1 MPETITI
8 DRLAYGDAGIGRAEN
23 GKTVFV
29 NGACPGDVALVEID
43 RDKGNFCEGHVV
55 ELVAP
60 SPDRVLPA
68 CPLASVCGGCGWQH
82 ISYVR
87 QLAAKRD
94 AVVSQLRRIGG
105 FDAERAERIVGACV
119 PSKRQMEYRN
129 KLEFS
134 CAFDAKQGFQMGFHQ
149 KGSDKILAADAC
161 PLAHKQAQKTPKALR
176 GALRYLTGREDLGI
190 HRVGVRHSHR
200 SGDLEVALWTTPG
213 PFPRNA
219 VAKTLST
226 AVKASSIVRVMTAD
240 AGSARKL
247 KGLEILDGRGFWR
260 ETVAGIE
267 HGVSAPSFFQVNT
280 PQADK
285 LVQLALD
292 GLELDEDCVA
302 ADLFC
307 GVGTFTIP
315 LAKRCGGVYAVE
327 SYGSSVRNL
336 RHTVEQENVDVEV
349 IGGDATRELPEL
361 GELDALIVDPPRS
374 GLAKEIIG
382 SIAEAAPLRV
392 AYVSCDPATWARD
405 VKLLEAAG
413 FELLQATPVDM
424 FPQTFHVE
432 TVAVLTREKS
442 VKSYAYVNISPSE
455 LGMGGKVKEPTYKQI
470 QEYVLKNHG
479 LKVSSLYI
487 ANLKDELGLDKQFS
501 YEEAEMSAE
510 KRPKCPPEKREAI
523 LDAFRHFGLIGED
536 ETEK

>member
-1 MPETITI
+1 
-8 DRLAYGDAGIGRAEN
+8 
-23 GKTVFV
+23 
-29 NGACPGDVALVEID
+29 
-43 RDKGNFCEGHVV
+43 
-55 ELVAP
+55 
-60 SPDRVLPA
+60 
-68 CPLASVCGGCGWQH
+68 
-82 ISYVR
+82 
-87 QLAAKRD
+87 
-94 AVVSQLRRIGG
+94 
-105 FDAERAERIVGACV
+105 
-119 PSKRQMEYRN
+119 
-129 KLEFS
+129 
-134 CAFDAKQGFQMGFHQ
+134 
-149 KGSDKILAADAC
+149 
-161 PLAHKQAQKTPKALR
+161 
-176 GALRYLTGREDLGI
+176 
-190 HRVGVRHSHR
+190 
-200 SGDLEVALWTTPG
+200 
-213 PFPRNA
+213 
-219 VAKTLST
+219 
-226 AVKASSIVRVMTAD
+226 MTAD

-424 FPQTFHVE
+424 FSQTFHVE
-432 TVAVLTREKS
+432 TVSIFA
-442 VKSYAYVNISPSE
+442 N
-455 LGMGGKVKEPTYKQI
+455 
-470 QEYVLKNHG
+470 KN
-479 LKVSSLYI
+479 
-487 ANLKDELGLDKQFS
+487 Q
-501 YEEAEMSAE
+501 
-510 KRPKCPPEKREAI
+510 
-523 LDAFRHFGLIGED
+523 
-536 ETEK
+536 

>member
-1 MPETITI
+1 M
-8 DRLAYGDAGIGRAEN
+8 
-23 GKTVFV
+23 
-29 NGACPGDVALVEID
+29 
-43 RDKGNFCEGHVV
+43 
-55 ELVAP
+55 
-60 SPDRVLPA
+60 
-68 CPLASVCGGCGWQH
+68 
-82 ISYVR
+82 
-87 QLAAKRD
+87 
-94 AVVSQLRRIGG
+94 
-105 FDAERAERIVGACV
+105 
-119 PSKRQMEYRN
+119 
-129 KLEFS
+129 
-134 CAFDAKQGFQMGFHQ
+134 
-149 KGSDKILAADAC
+149 
-161 PLAHKQAQKTPKALR
+161 
-176 GALRYLTGREDLGI
+176 
-190 HRVGVRHSHR
+190 
-200 SGDLEVALWTTPG
+200 ALWTTPG

-413 FELLQATPVDM
+413 FELLQVTPVDM

-432 TVAVLTREKS
+432 TVSIFA
-442 VKSYAYVNISPSE
+442 N
-455 LGMGGKVKEPTYKQI
+455 
-470 QEYVLKNHG
+470 KN
-479 LKVSSLYI
+479 
-487 ANLKDELGLDKQFS
+487 Q
-501 YEEAEMSAE
+501 
-510 KRPKCPPEKREAI
+510 
-523 LDAFRHFGLIGED
+523 
-536 ETEK
+536 

>member
-1 MPETITI
+1 
-8 DRLAYGDAGIGRAEN
+8 
-23 GKTVFV
+23 
-29 NGACPGDVALVEID
+29 
-43 RDKGNFCEGHVV
+43 
-55 ELVAP
+55 
-60 SPDRVLPA
+60 
-68 CPLASVCGGCGWQH
+68 
-82 ISYVR
+82 
-87 QLAAKRD
+87 
-94 AVVSQLRRIGG
+94 
-105 FDAERAERIVGACV
+105 
-119 PSKRQMEYRN
+119 
-129 KLEFS
+129 
-134 CAFDAKQGFQMGFHQ
+134 MGFHQ

-260 ETVAGIE
+260 ETVAGVE

-455 LGMGGKVKEPTYKQI
+455 LGMGGKVKKPTYKQI

-523 LDAFRHFGLIGED
+523 LDAFRHFGLIGEG